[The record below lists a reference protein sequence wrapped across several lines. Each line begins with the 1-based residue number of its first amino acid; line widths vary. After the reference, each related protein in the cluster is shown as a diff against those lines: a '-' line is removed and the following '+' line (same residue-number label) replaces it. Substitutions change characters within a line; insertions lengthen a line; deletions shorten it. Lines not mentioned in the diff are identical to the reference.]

1 MIFENVITMP
11 RIRLVSLIDLIKK
24 IQTQAIEKDITEET
38 ILQSRLAP
46 DMLPF
51 VRQIQIVADN
61 AKNTA
66 FRLSKKEIIPFEDT
80 ETTLDGLIERIQ
92 KTIDILDTFSET
104 DFVNASTIEIRLPWF
119 PGVYMLGDK
128 CLFAYALP
136 NFFFHLVTAYDIL
149 RNAGFEI
156 GKSDYMGTGLPFLPD
171 TQK

>member
-11 RIRLVSLIDLIKK
+11 RIRLVSLIELIKK
-24 IQTQAIEKDITEET
+24 IQSQSIEKNMSEET

-51 VRQIQIVADN
+51 IRQIQIVADN

-66 FRLSKKEIIPFEDT
+66 FRLSEKEIIPFEDT

-92 KTIDILDTFSET
+92 KTIAILDTFVET
-104 DFVNASTIEIRLPWF
+104 DFTNASMIEIRLPWF

-149 RNAGFEI
+149 RNTGFEI
-156 GKSDYMGTGLPFLPD
+156 GKSDYIGTGLPLLPD